1 MLMSGIDRKVT
12 QSLKRSFDK
21 MEAFEAQQ
29 EREKKRRKDEEEN
42 NAIATR
48 EFFAEEADE
57 EEKEDDRD
65 QEKKIQLFFKMV
77 PNPRILGQEQET
89 LMLFQELVQ
98 RVTDGMFPAKLR
110 LTWSTPL
117 P

>member
-1 MLMSGIDRKVT
+1 
-12 QSLKRSFDK
+12 

-29 EREKKRRKDEEEN
+29 ERENKRRKDEEEN

-65 QEKKIQLFFKMV
+65 QEKKDPTFSQDGPKSAD
-77 PNPRILGQEQET
+77 PGPRTRNTHALPRTGAACDRWDVSSKAAAD
-89 LMLFQELVQ
+89 LVNSFAIDMGLL
-98 RVTDGMFPAKLR
+98 TD
-110 LTWSTPL
+110 
-117 P
+117 